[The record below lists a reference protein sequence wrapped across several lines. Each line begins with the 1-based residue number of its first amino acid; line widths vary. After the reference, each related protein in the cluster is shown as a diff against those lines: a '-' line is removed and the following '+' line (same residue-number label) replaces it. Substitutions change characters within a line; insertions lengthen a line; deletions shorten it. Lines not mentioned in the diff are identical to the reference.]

1 MSPLRELPII
11 NLIAHVPEK
20 VHQPGVYEMTEKKF
34 EELKSEEELAAE
46 EEAAVAEKED
56 AAEEEEENGAA
67 EDDDDERPID
77 GTNADADAG
86 VTAVPQ
92 EPTER

>member
-11 NLIAHVPEK
+11 NVIAHGPEK
-20 VHQPGVYEMTEKKF
+20 VHQPGVDDMTERKVV
-34 EELKSEEELAAE
+34 ELKSEEELAAE
-46 EEAAVAEKED
+46 EEAKAVAEKEQ
-56 AAEEEEENGAA
+56 AAKEEEENGG
-67 EDDDDERPID
+67 DEEGSPID

-86 VTAVPQ
+86 VTSEPQ